1 MAKVGILGGTFDPI
15 HNGHILLANQA
26 YAEYQL
32 DEIWFMPSGQPPHKK
47 NHTVTE
53 SFHRCNMVQLAI
65 VGCSHFIFSDFEVKR
80 SGNTYTAQT
89 LSLLHE
95 QYPEHEFFF
104 IVGADSL
111 FEIEHW
117 YHPEEIMSQTT
128 LLVAKRSYKNES
140 LDLELQA
147 QYLRDQYQAQISFL
161 HSPQLD
167 IASIDLREKK
177 RHGNSLQGR
186 IPDSVESYIMEHHLY
201 KEQ

>member
-26 YAEYQL
+26 YEEYQL

-53 SFHRCNMVQLAI
+53 SFHRCNMAQLAI
-65 VGCSHFIFSDFEVKR
+65 AGCSHFIFSDFEVKR

-177 RHGNSLQGR
+177 RQGDSLQAL
-186 IPDSVESYIMEHHLY
+186 IPNSVESYIIEHHLY